1 MTAWVRRS
9 GCQDLRSLTKLFCS
23 GDQSTLQKCGH
34 PKPPRFRGQVSAG
47 SVWVSRGKV
56 TEDSVELFVAW
67 LHVSKCLH
75 DCQRLSSDP
84 EVACSQHKVR
94 SLICQ
99 NRKMPPGMK
108 RKLDRSQWERIA
120 EEAACVTNM
129 ASEVLAIMP
138 VSAEAL
144 QQAWQDQYVNL
155 P

>member
-1 MTAWVRRS
+1 
-9 GCQDLRSLTKLFCS
+9 
-23 GDQSTLQKCGH
+23 
-34 PKPPRFRGQVSAG
+34 
-47 SVWVSRGKV
+47 
-56 TEDSVELFVAW
+56 
-67 LHVSKCLH
+67 
-75 DCQRLSSDP
+75 
-84 EVACSQHKVR
+84 
-94 SLICQ
+94 
-99 NRKMPPGMK
+99 MPPGMK